1 MNAASALSEEPQ
13 TTIATSGPPL
23 LERCRDYRPLLLSLL
38 AAGLFWAALPPV
50 NFWPLAWLAP
60 IPWLLLAQGGP
71 LPGRHPYRQ
80 IWLGGFV
87 FWLATIYWL
96 TLPHPATAIGW
107 IALSFYLALYWPAF
121 VALLRVAMHR
131 YGASL
136 LVAAPVIYL
145 GLHLLQDR
153 FLTGFMMTGLGHS
166 QYRWTTL
173 VQIADLAG
181 VGGVGALVVFAAACL
196 TRMLPTG
203 SRRVVLWP
211 ALLLAGTFAAVLGYG
226 TWRQSQDDGRPGPT
240 VALIQGSIDISMKVD
255 AGQRELITDHYARLM
270 RNALEKETQLDL
282 IVWPETMF
290 RYPWLTFDEDFE
302 SPPDEGWT
310 VAQAQ
315 TFCNDKI
322 KYWTGWCDVP
332 ILLGIDTAHYSAQGN
347 QHYNSALLVEEGV
360 AAADERYDKVHR
372 VMFGEYVP
380 LAEWFPWLYR
390 LTPLPGGLAG
400 GAGPMAIE
408 VDSVRYAPNIC
419 FESCVSSLVREQVNR
434 LREEGQEPDV
444 LVNLTNDGWFW
455 GSSELE
461 MHLACGVF
469 RAIECRKP
477 LLIAANT
484 GISASIDADGRVLD
498 QGPRRATEVIIA
510 RTRLDSRR
518 SPYLT
523 IGDWPA
529 AACLAICLGLAWTG
543 RRR

>member
-181 VGGVGALVVFAAACL
+181 VGGVGSSSS
-196 TRMLPTG
+196 P
-203 SRRVVLWP
+203 
-211 ALLLAGTFAAVLGYG
+211 
-226 TWRQSQDDGRPGPT
+226 RP
-240 VALIQGSIDISMKVD
+240 V
-255 AGQRELITDHYARLM
+255 
-270 RNALEKETQLDL
+270 
-282 IVWPETMF
+282 
-290 RYPWLTFDEDFE
+290 
-302 SPPDEGWT
+302 
-310 VAQAQ
+310 
-315 TFCNDKI
+315 
-322 KYWTGWCDVP
+322 
-332 ILLGIDTAHYSAQGN
+332 
-347 QHYNSALLVEEGV
+347 
-360 AAADERYDKVHR
+360 
-372 VMFGEYVP
+372 
-380 LAEWFPWLYR
+380 
-390 LTPLPGGLAG
+390 
-400 GAGPMAIE
+400 
-408 VDSVRYAPNIC
+408 
-419 FESCVSSLVREQVNR
+419 
-434 LREEGQEPDV
+434 
-444 LVNLTNDGWFW
+444 
-455 GSSELE
+455 
-461 MHLACGVF
+461 
-469 RAIECRKP
+469 
-477 LLIAANT
+477 
-484 GISASIDADGRVLD
+484 
-498 QGPRRATEVIIA
+498 
-510 RTRLDSRR
+510 
-518 SPYLT
+518 
-523 IGDWPA
+523 
-529 AACLAICLGLAWTG
+529 
-543 RRR
+543 